1 MKKRIFTLISMLV
14 MSSLFIGCTKAKEEK
29 TIDSDKIQ
37 VTVSIE
43 PLKEFTQIIGGDKVE
58 VKTMV
63 PTGSEPHDFE
73 PKTKDLVE
81 LNNADIFVYNG
92 LNMEEWIDK
101 VLGTIENEN
110 LVIVDSSTGTT
121 VIEHSEEEHN
131 HEEEEHSHE
140 EDEHS
145 HSEETTTE
153 GDSHSHEHGPI
164 DPHIWLSVKES
175 KVQAANI
182 KDALIKIDSK
192 NSALYEENYNKFVS
206 DVDGL
211 YNEYK
216 PKFDSLANKNF
227 VTGHAAFGYVCRDFG
242 LNEESVENILGE
254 GEITPQ
260 RLTQLVEFSK
270 EHNVKTIFMPEL
282 ASEKV
287 AQTLANE
294 VGASVEKI
302 YSLESMEDNLTYIEA
317 MKSNLDKIYTA
328 LSSQQ

>member
-1 MKKRIFTLISMLV
+1 MKKRVLTLISMLL
-14 MSSLFIGCTKAKEEK
+14 MSSLFIGCTKAKEENK
-29 TIDSDKIQ
+29 VDSDKIQ

-43 PLKEFTQIIGGDKVE
+43 PLKEFTEIIGGDKVQ
-58 VKTMV
+58 VTTMV
-63 PTGSEPHDFE
+63 PTGAEPHDFE

-81 LNNADIFVYNG
+81 LNKSEVFIYNG

-101 VLGTIENEN
+101 VLGTIENKD
-110 LVIVDSSTGTT
+110 LVIVDSSVGAT
-121 VIEHSEEEHN
+121 VIEHGNDDGHEHGEEEH
-131 HEEEEHSHE
+131 EHE
-140 EDEHS
+140 EDE
-145 HSEETTTE
+145 
-153 GDSHSHEHGPI
+153 DSHDHGPI

-175 KVQAANI
+175 KVQASNI
-182 KDALIKIDSK
+182 KDALIKVDAA
-192 NSALYEENYNKFVS
+192 NSEFYEANYNKFVEEIDS
-206 DVDGL
+206 L

-216 PKFDSLANKNF
+216 PKFDGLTNKNF
-227 VTGHAAFGYVCRDFG
+227 VTGHAAFGYLCRDFG
-242 LNEESVENILGE
+242 LNEESVENLFGE

-260 RLTQLVEFSK
+260 RLTELVEFCK

-317 MKSNLDKIYTA
+317 MRSNLDKIYAA
-328 LSSQQ
+328 LNTQQ

>member
-1 MKKRIFTLISMLV
+1 MKKRVLTLISMLL
-14 MSSLFIGCTKAKEEK
+14 MSSLFVGCTKAKEENK
-29 TIDSDKIQ
+29 VDSDKIQ

-43 PLKEFTQIIGGDKVE
+43 PLKEFTEIIGGDKVQ
-58 VKTMV
+58 VTTMV
-63 PTGSEPHDFE
+63 PTGAEPHDFE

-81 LNNADIFVYNG
+81 LNKSEVFIYNG

-101 VLGTIENEN
+101 VLGTIENKD
-110 LVIVDSSTGTT
+110 LVIVDSSVGAT
-121 VIEHSEEEHN
+121 VIEHGEDDHEHSEEEHN
-131 HEEEEHSHE
+131 HDEEEAE
-140 EDEHS
+140 
-145 HSEETTTE
+145 
-153 GDSHSHEHGPI
+153 DSHDHGPI

-175 KVQAANI
+175 KVQASNI
-182 KDALIKIDSK
+182 KDALIKIDSA
-192 NSALYEENYNKFVS
+192 NSEFYEANYNKFVEE
-206 DVDGL
+206 VDAL

-216 PKFDSLANKNF
+216 PKFDELTNKNF
-227 VTGHAAFGYVCRDFG
+227 VTGHAAFGYLCRDFG
-242 LNEESVENILGE
+242 LNEESVENLFGE

-260 RLTQLVEFSK
+260 RLTELVEFCK

-317 MKSNLDKIYTA
+317 MRSNLDKIYAA
-328 LSSQQ
+328 LNTQQ